1 MSEWGGGSS
10 LGTSAW
16 GPSRSKS
23 HRLHGWH
30 LHGFHYVG
38 NLSCLEFQ
46 QQAGMRLQKLPSTSE
61 CNPSKRTG
69 SGVLLSLCVCVG
81 GHILEEAQVDFGYI
95 SLAPVTLYLVF
106 LDQVSHGSRLD
117 SGKI

>member
-1 MSEWGGGSS
+1 
-10 LGTSAW
+10 
-16 GPSRSKS
+16 
-23 HRLHGWH
+23 
-30 LHGFHYVG
+30 
-38 NLSCLEFQ
+38 
-46 QQAGMRLQKLPSTSE
+46 MRLQKLPSTSE